1 MRIQLL
7 VLLISVFT
15 VSCSFFEERVSHRK
29 QQEVTQT
36 PSESVSD
43 EDEEGRQGQI
53 RSLERQLST
62 KREKEHY
69 SKLLPWFKNDREKLH
84 YLNLPNIQEKQK
96 WAISKGLWS
105 RAKNPSQDMKETMDN
120 GDIAIGMPMD
130 FVLKSWGEP
139 LQKEVS
145 GNPLYKNEKWKYSRS
160 LPSAA
165 GYKQE
170 RRTVYFEG
178 GRVVGWETE

>member
-1 MRIQLL
+1 MRTQFL
-7 VLLISVFT
+7 VLVLSLFF
-15 VSCSFFEERVSHRK
+15 VSCSFFEEKVSQRK
-29 QQEVTQT
+29 QSEATKTT
-36 PSESVSD
+36 PEAVSY
-43 EDEEGRQGQI
+43 EDEEWMQNQI

-62 KREKEHY
+62 RREKEHY
-69 SKLLPWFKNDREKLH
+69 SKLLPWFRHDKEKLQ

-96 WAISKGLWS
+96 WAIDKGIWT
-105 RAKNPSQDMKETMDN
+105 RAKNPSSDMKEIMDS

-145 GNPLYKNEKWKYSRS
+145 GNPIFKNEKWKYSRS
-160 LPSAA
+160 IPSPA